1 MAESQS
7 LLSLIARGYAAGR
20 EDAATEAL
28 CFILS
33 HSDSA
38 RDEFAKF
45 LGDSGKPLP
54 IASFRTQELVNGA
67 FPDMACFDD
76 DDNHVA
82 FVESKFWA
90 SLTLRQPVDYWEA
103 LPDDRPAVLVFLAP
117 ASRVA
122 RTGDGWLRAELVER
136 LRLAGHDLTPAE
148 WQEREDLVTAMSND
162 GQRRLILS
170 SWDALLDML
179 AQRAEEDG
187 DRQACF
193 ELAELRG
200 LACDA
205 TKDDDPISDANLKK
219 LIADAVKQLKE
230 SGWANTEGLAV
241 GGTVGE
247 HYVRFFCLGGAITG
261 LRIDYRA
268 VKQTGKRLWLW
279 FWNSSNP
286 RSSVG
291 LEEVR
296 DKLGALAEPGFE
308 WLPQEDICVPIE
320 LPVGAGR
327 EARLDALVDELE
339 RIAKIIDPYVPTY
352 RRANTTEQLCL

>member
-1 MAESQS
+1 MAEAQS

-33 HSDSA
+33 RSDSA

-45 LGDSGKPLP
+45 VGGNGQPLP
-54 IASFRTQELVNGA
+54 IARFSTQQLVNRA
-67 FPDMACFDD
+67 YPDMACFDD

-90 SLTLRQPVDYWEA
+90 SLTRRQPVDYWEA
-103 LPDDRPAVLVFLAP
+103 LPDDRSATLLFLAP
-117 ASRVA
+117 ASRIV
-122 RTGDGWLRAELVER
+122 GIDEDSLWGVLVER
-136 LRLAGHDLTPAE
+136 LRNADYSLGPVN
-148 WQEREDLVTAMSND
+148 QGKGFVTAKSTD
-162 GQRRLILS
+162 GKHRLMLT
-170 SWDALLDML
+170 SWDALLDRL
-179 AQRAEEDG
+179 AHRIEKDG
-187 DRQACF
+187 DGQACF

-205 TKDDDPISDANLKK
+205 IKDDDPISDANLKK

-247 HYVRFFCLGGAITG
+247 HYARFFCLGGAITG

-296 DKLGALAEPGFE
+296 DKLGALAEPGLE
-308 WLPQEDICVPIE
+308 WLPKDVCVPID
-320 LPVGAGR
+320 LPVGAGHK
-327 EARLDALVDELE
+327 ARLDALVAELE
-339 RIAKIIDPYVPTY
+339 RIAKIIDPHVPTY
-352 RRANTTEQLCL
+352 RRASTTD